1 MTIGSLTVLATC
13 SYFETDTSYV
23 LWQYC
28 MLYPEARDICDIA
41 AKLFVGAAVI
51 PPKLP
56 LTDRQPGIPRIAY
69 EATAIMLLLNNIFL
83 SKFMRSHR
91 GRSG

>member
-1 MTIGSLTVLATC
+1 MTSLQSFSWALQ
-13 SYFETDTSYV
+13 SY
-23 LWQYC
+23 
-28 MLYPEARDICDIA
+28 
-41 AKLFVGAAVI
+41 
-51 PPKLP
+51 PKLP